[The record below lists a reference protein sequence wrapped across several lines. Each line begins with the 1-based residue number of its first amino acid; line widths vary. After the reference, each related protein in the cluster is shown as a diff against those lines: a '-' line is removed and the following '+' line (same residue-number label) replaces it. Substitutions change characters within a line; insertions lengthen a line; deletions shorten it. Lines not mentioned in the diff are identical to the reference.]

1 VQHRR
6 LDFQEVV
13 LDHEVADAGDGLA
26 AGHEARARG
35 VVGDQVDVAL
45 AVLLL
50 LVGHAVELVGQ
61 RPQALGQQADRRDLD
76 RQLAGLGAEQRAFG
90 SPGCRPGPSA

>member
-1 VQHRR
+1 MKRR
-6 LDFQEVV
+6 IDDSAL
-13 LDHEVADAGDGLA
+13 LRAD
-26 AGHEARARG
+26 EARARR

-61 RPQALGQQADRRDLD
+61 RAQALGEQAQRR
-76 RQLAGLGAEQRAFG
+76 
-90 SPGCRPGPSA
+90 